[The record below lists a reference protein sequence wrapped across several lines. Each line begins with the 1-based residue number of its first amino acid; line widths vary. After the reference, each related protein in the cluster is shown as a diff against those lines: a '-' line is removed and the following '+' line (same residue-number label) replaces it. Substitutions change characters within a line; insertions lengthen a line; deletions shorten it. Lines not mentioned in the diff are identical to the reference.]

1 MATISIVEDDDGFA
15 ELLAR
20 SIRANQGLQLL
31 STSTSGEDALR
42 DLTQYD
48 PDVVLMDINLPGISG
63 IDCLKELK
71 MRTPPVHSQVV
82 ILTEREDSD
91 FIFEG
96 LKWGAVGYL
105 LKDHIRPEEIY
116 SKIKEVLAGGGVMS
130 PTVARKVMSQYQ
142 CSPATGGLRGPVPPV
157 PGVGGEISVPDYSML
172 RRIGEGAY
180 GEVWLACNAI
190 GIYRAVKIVRRD
202 RFPDAMPYE
211 REFKG
216 MQKFMPISLNH
227 PGVVHLLHVGRN
239 EAAGYFYYIMELGD
253 DQLTGQRIDPDTY
266 SSRNLAGDLQKR
278 KRFPLREC
286 VSLSLALTETLEYL
300 HQQGLIHRDIK
311 PSNIIFVNDVPKFAD
326 VGLVTDLAG
335 DSHDESSQDVSY
347 VGTEGYTPLDE
358 PSSPAADIYSLGK
371 VIYEVGMG
379 RDRREFPQL
388 PRSIM
393 DQAHIVEF
401 FELNRIILRACA
413 ADHHKRYQSAAE
425 MHADFLR
432 LKQRLT
438 PEETEP
444 PSSASGRIDSVVLN
458 QWVAPR

>member
-20 SIRANQGLQLL
+20 SIRAKQELELI
-31 STSTSGEDALR
+31 SISTSGEDALR
-42 DLTQYD
+42 DLPQRE
-48 PDVVLMDINLPGISG
+48 PDVVLMDINLPGMNG

-71 MRTPPVHSQVV
+71 RRRPPLPSHVL
-82 ILTEREDSD
+82 ILTEREDSN

-142 CSPATGGLRGPVPPV
+142 CSPAMGGLVAPVPPGRGI
-157 PGVGGEISVPDYSML
+157 PGEISVPDYSVL
-172 RRIGEGAY
+172 RRIGEGSY

-202 RFPDAMPYE
+202 RFPDAVPYE

-227 PGVVHLLHVGRN
+227 PGMVHLLHVGRN
-239 EAAGYFYYIMELGD
+239 EPAGYFYYIMELGD
-253 DQLTGQRIDPDTY
+253 DRISGQRIDPETY

-300 HQQGLIHRDIK
+300 HQQRLIHRDIK
-311 PSNIIFVNDVPKFAD
+311 PSNIIFVNGVPKFAD
-326 VGLVTDLAG
+326 IGLVTDLG
-335 DSHDESSQDVSY
+335 GEGKDVSSQEVTY
-347 VGTEGYTPLDE
+347 IGTEGYTPLDE
-358 PSSPAADIYSLGK
+358 PSSPAADVYSLGK

-379 RDRREFPQL
+379 RDRRDFPQL

-401 FELNRIILRACA
+401 FELNRIILKACE
-413 ADHHKRYQSAAE
+413 ADHRKRYQSAAE

-432 LKQRLT
+432 LKRRLT
-438 PEETEP
+438 LEESE
-444 PSSASGRIDSVVLN
+444 
-458 QWVAPR
+458 